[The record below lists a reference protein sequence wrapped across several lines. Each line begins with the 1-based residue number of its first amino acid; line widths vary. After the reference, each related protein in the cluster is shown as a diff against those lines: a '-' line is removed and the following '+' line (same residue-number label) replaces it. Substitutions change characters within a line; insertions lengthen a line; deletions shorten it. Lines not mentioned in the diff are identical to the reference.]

1 MAHTTH
7 EMTAANDFNYKVA
20 LASGLRDLQS
30 GRFRQAEEQFR
41 YLVTHFP
48 AAGGGYRGL
57 AKVFME
63 QDDQAAALTTLRAGA
78 ASLAKAGDRA
88 GGITLLKEAIP
99 LGPSDAAVHRHL
111 AAALELAG
119 DHDGA
124 VAEQRRFAHA
134 AIDAGDREAAL
145 REIRYALRTSGDD
158 PAVVSVA
165 VECGLPVQGFSEGQ
179 SDNQSDDQSE
189 GAGEP
194 RAGAVITP
202 APAPPEATNT
212 WAPAAA
218 PDRPEDERRSL
229 FAAPQMDHAVAA
241 PPVTT
246 SPDAP
251 PDTRSDERPG
261 ESADDLAGRYIA
273 ARDPRAA
280 HAAIVAAREHLSAGH
295 THAASDL
302 LLQVIAS
309 GLADH
314 QAQRLLVEV
323 ATSIGKKDVA
333 RAKCALLAQAL
344 RLDGQAELAVEV
356 ERLAQ
361 AV

>member
-63 QDDQAAALTTLRAGA
+63 QQDRAAALTTLRAGA

-134 AIDAGDREAAL
+134 AIDAGDRDAAL

-165 VECGLPVQGFSEGQ
+165 VECGLPVQGFSEG
-179 SDNQSDDQSE
+179 SNELRARPDSAPTPE
-189 GAGEP
+189 EP
-194 RAGAVITP
+194 VNSWAP
-202 APAPPEATNT
+202 APAPDP
-212 WAPAAA
+212 PA
-218 PDRPEDERRSL
+218 DLRRSL
-229 FAAPQMDHAVAA
+229 FAAPPQLDEALA
-241 PPVTT
+241 PPPV
-246 SPDAP
+246 PMP
-251 PDTRSDERPG
+251 PDERPD
-261 ESADDLAGRYIA
+261 ESADERAGRYIA

-280 HAAIVAAREHLSAGH
+280 HAALVAAREHLAAGH

-333 RAKCALLAQAL
+333 RAKCALLAEAL

>member
-63 QDDQAAALTTLRAGA
+63 QEDRGAALTTLRAGA
-78 ASLAKAGDRA
+78 ASLARAGDRA

-134 AIDAGDREAAL
+134 AIDAGDRDAAL

-165 VECGLPVQGFSEGQ
+165 VECGLPVQGFSEA
-179 SDNQSDDQSE
+179 SD
-189 GAGEP
+189 AHRGEP
-194 RAGAVITP
+194 DPTPPP
-202 APAPPEATNT
+202 APAPEEPANT
-212 WAPAAA
+212 WAPAPA
-218 PDRPEDERRSL
+218 PDHPADLRRSL
-229 FAAPQMDHAVAA
+229 FAPPPRVEEATA
-241 PPVTT
+241 PPPVPVP
-246 SPDAP
+246 SDDP
-251 PDTRSDERPG
+251 PD
-261 ESADDLAGRYIA
+261 ESADERAGRYIA

-280 HAAIVAAREHLSAGH
+280 HAALVAAREHLAAGH

-302 LLQVIAS
+302 LLQIIAS

-333 RAKCALLAQAL
+333 RAKCALLAEAL